1 MGTLKRKIMSVLL
14 AFIAV
19 SALNGQGDIKIQA
32 AFAESYKAEIS
43 GNYAVSIS
51 EIRSVY
57 QADDYNMNAR
67 MGWLHFLAKQYTE
80 SISFYEK
87 AVKLK
92 PYVLEARFGM
102 IKSLNALES
111 WDKVKEQYE
120 NILRIDDQNTTSLYW
135 LGVLLYNRKDYD
147 GAARNFEKI
156 VNLYPMDYGSVIM
169 LAWAKYYQGR
179 ITDAK
184 IMFNQA
190 LLLSPNDASAL
201 SGLKLIK

>member
-1 MGTLKRKIMSVLL
+1 METLKIIFTVLF
-14 AFIAV
+14 ATVAI
-19 SALNGQGDIKIQA
+19 SASNGQENARIQS
-32 AFAESYKAEIS
+32 AFAESYKSELS
-43 GNYAVSIS
+43 GNYAVSVS
-51 EIRSVY
+51 ELRSVY
-57 QADDYNMNAR
+57 QADNYNMNAR
-67 MGWLHFLAKQYTE
+67 LGWLLFLSKQYTE
-80 SISFYEK
+80 SISYYEK
-87 AVKLK
+87 AIKLK
-92 PYVLEARFGM
+92 PYGIEARFGM

-179 ITDAK
+179 SADARV
-184 IMFNQA
+184 MFNQA
-190 LLLSPNDASAL
+190 LLLSPNDASAI
-201 SGLKLIK
+201 SGLNLIK